1 MTTRYQ
7 MENRRVSAMSMLSE
21 QPKVSALCSSVI
33 CFCLQCSPVCLWC
46 FDAVFDL
53 CSLSVQTAA
62 GLQEGQLYC
71 MKGFKRCAVTLPLGK
86 GHEVLVKKAPDPCA
100 EVNLCSWLELSSHI
114 RSVSIPSKPPPPP
127 ANRTP
132 YPALLGVPWVSL
144 HSGALK
150 CF

>member
-7 MENRRVSAMSMLSE
+7 MENRRVSGISVLSE

-33 CFCLQCSPVCLWC
+33 CFCLQCSLVCLWC

-53 CSLSVQTAA
+53 CSLSVQTAE
-62 GLQEGQLYC
+62 GLQGGQLYF
-71 MKGFKRCAVTLPLGK
+71 MKGFKLWAVTLPLGK
-86 GHEVLVKKAPDPCA
+86 GHEVLVKKAPDLCA

-114 RSVSIPSKPPPPP
+114 CSISFPSETPSSIPC
-127 ANRTP
+127 
-132 YPALLGVPWVSL
+132 PALLGVPRVSL
-144 HSGALK
+144 HSGTLK